1 MNKSDFFKNYKNFV
15 LCAIRLNE
23 KSRREGILSL
33 EDEVEDLDDENF
45 KMGLRL
51 LIDGIAYEIVDEIYS
66 NLISFEKD
74 ELTARLMTV
83 QKRALF
89 GFYRGEN
96 NYVLYKVLKSYA
108 NLSPDENKEMD
119 CLSLRDDPVVSGN
132 SNDSDD
138 LDLDDGG
145 M

>member
-1 MNKSDFFKNYKNFV
+1 MNKNEFFKSFKDFV
-15 LCAIRLNE
+15 LCASRLNE
-23 KSRREGILSL
+23 KARREGILSL

-51 LIDGIAYEIVDEIYS
+51 LIDGVASEIVDEIYS

-74 ELTARLMTV
+74 EFMRRLMII

-96 NYVLYKVLKSYA
+96 NYILYKVLKSYA
-108 NLSPDENKEMD
+108 NLSPDENKEID
-119 CLSLRDDPVVSGN
+119 SLMFK
-132 SNDSDD
+132 DD
-138 LDLDDGG
+138 LDDLEG
-145 M
+145 